1 MSLTT
6 TGRQRGQVQFH
17 QTAETVLAD
26 GDLIFANGGTY
37 PLLVSDFCRLA
48 AQEVNLIPFL
58 TRSKYVLLQGHSLM
72 YQVNCLD

>member
-1 MSLTT
+1 MYEFDDN
-6 TGRQRGQVQFH
+6 GVRFGFIRRPKPYWP
-17 QTAETVLAD
+17 
-26 GDLIFANGGTY
+26 NGGTY

-58 TRSKYVLLQGHSLM
+58 TRSKYVLLQGHILM